1 VQWPSDQLWSSAAGL
16 REENEDIICKSL
28 HQIYSDKGELNLRL
42 EFCHK
47 GCFKRQSLLQQ
58 HCIKDSTAT
67 IFPFL
72 TKLWIME
79 CMGDSKTFYMMAAGK
94 LAAIIV
100 LALFGFS
107 LRWNMWSLADLL
119 LYDHDFW
126 TQSSLSH
133 PPCTNIFEQGEK
145 KTKSQEFAG
154 EAANPG
160 SYQGS
165 PAFWKYHLCSWWR
178 YNKLHWSILLSTCVP
193 RRKPSLEKNLVFV
206 SITG

>member
-1 VQWPSDQLWSSAAGL
+1 L
-16 REENEDIICKSL
+16 REENKDIICKSL

-58 HCIKDSTAT
+58 HCIKDSTTT

-79 CMGDSKTFYMMAAGK
+79 CMGDSKTLYMMAAGK

-107 LRWNMWSLADLL
+107 LR
-119 LYDHDFW
+119 
-126 TQSSLSH
+126 
-133 PPCTNIFEQGEK
+133 
-145 KTKSQEFAG
+145 
-154 EAANPG
+154 
-160 SYQGS
+160 
-165 PAFWKYHLCSWWR
+165 
-178 YNKLHWSILLSTCVP
+178 
-193 RRKPSLEKNLVFV
+193 
-206 SITG
+206 